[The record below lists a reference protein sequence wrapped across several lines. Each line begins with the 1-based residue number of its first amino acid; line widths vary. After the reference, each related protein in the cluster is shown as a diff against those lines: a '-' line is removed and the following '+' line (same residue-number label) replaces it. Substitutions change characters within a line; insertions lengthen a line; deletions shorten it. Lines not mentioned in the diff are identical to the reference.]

1 MAATPLSVKEASPTP
16 SVDEI
21 VRTLVHVVPTP
32 VFVVDGDLHYVYVN
46 PAASELLGCGDEEL
60 VGTDLMDFLVR
71 REHDEVSSYLRSS
84 VTDQPGRRSMTVL
97 GRNGQEHEVLLHHT
111 RLELAGQRL
120 LAGIIEDVTETRRVR
135 REAVALAQSAASLAV
150 NRSLDATLDALAQS
164 VVETTSAVACGV
176 YLLEGDG
183 NNLRTAGTFGLP
195 RGYAAAADAAQKR
208 GAPRA
213 AIRAIEAH
221 ATVIDEDVI
230 SRRLAD
236 PRFAPLHDLIRH
248 QPWSVIVS
256 LPLMHHDRAIG
267 ALNAYY
273 PSEQRP
279 PEIDMSFL
287 RAMADQA
294 TSAVDYARLLSA
306 SREKVALEERQR
318 LARDLHDSVSQAV
331 YGIALGAR
339 SAQELLA
346 KDPAQLREPL
356 EYILRLSE
364 AALAE
369 MRALIFELRP
379 EALEREGLI
388 GALKHHTAVLR
399 SRHGIAV
406 EESIAGEPAMSW
418 ESKQALYRI
427 AQEALHN
434 AGRHARATR
443 VRIVLNQDE
452 AQIRL
457 EVWDNGVGFDT
468 ESEHPGHFGLKTM
481 RERATELG
489 GSLEIESRPQAGT
502 KIRAII
508 PSSGS
513 RSSEPIDS
521 PKSI

>member
-1 MAATPLSVKEASPTP
+1 MATTGLSKHQALATP

-21 VRTLVHVVPTP
+21 VRALVEVVPTP
-32 VFVVDGDLHYVYVN
+32 VVVADDSGHYVYVN
-46 PAASELLGCGDEEL
+46 PAARAFFGRSVEDL
-60 VGTDLMDFLVR
+60 VGTEVIDSIVP
-71 REHDEVSSYLRSS
+71 REREEVGSYLCS
-84 VTDQPGRRSMTVL
+84 TATAEPGRRSITML
-97 GRNGQEHEVLLHHT
+97 GQAGEREVLLHHT
-111 RLELAGQRL
+111 PMALRGKL
-120 LAGIIEDVTETRRVR
+120 LLIGIVEDVTENRRVR

-164 VVETTSAVACGV
+164 IVETTSAVACGV
-176 YLLEGDG
+176 YLLEDGG

-195 RGYAAAADAAQKR
+195 SGYAAAADAAQER

-236 PRFAPLHDLIRH
+236 PRFAPLHDLIRTE
-248 QPWSVIVS
+248 PWSVIVS
-256 LPLMHHDRAIG
+256 LPLMHHDTAIG

-273 PSEQRP
+273 PSGQHP

-294 TSAVDYARLLSA
+294 ASAVDYARLLSA
-306 SREKVALEERQR
+306 SRDKVALEERQR

-339 SAQELLA
+339 SAQEMLA
-346 KDPAQLREPL
+346 KDPSQLREPL
-356 EYILRLSE
+356 DYILRLSE

-379 EALEREGLI
+379 EALEREGLT

-399 SRHGIAV
+399 SRYGITV
-406 EESIAGEPAMSW
+406 EEAIAGEPTMSW

-443 VRIVLNQDE
+443 VWVELSQDDAE
-452 AQIRL
+452 IRL
-457 EVWDNGVGFDT
+457 EVRDNGVGFDPQ
-468 ESEHPGHFGLKTM
+468 SEHPGHFGLNTM
-481 RERATELG
+481 RERAAELG

-502 KIRAII
+502 NVRAVV
-508 PSSGS
+508 PAS
-513 RSSEPIDS
+513 RSNTGESISS
-521 PKSI
+521 PKSR

>member
-1 MAATPLSVKEASPTP
+1 MSMKQPAATP

-21 VRTLVHVVPTP
+21 VRALVEVVPTP
-32 VFVVDGDLHYVYVN
+32 VVVADDSGHYVYVN
-46 PAASELLGCGDEEL
+46 PAAGAFFGQPADEL
-60 VGTDLMDFLVR
+60 VGTEVMDSIVP
-71 REHDEVSSYLRSS
+71 REREEFGSYLCS
-84 VTDQPGRRSMTVL
+84 TAIAEAGGRRSINML
-97 GRNGQEHEVLLHHT
+97 GREGHEREVVLHHT
-111 RLELAGQRL
+111 PMELRGKVL
-120 LAGIIEDVTETRRVR
+120 LIGIVEDVTETRRVR

-176 YLLEGDG
+176 YLLERDG

-195 RGYAAAADAAQKR
+195 RGYAAAADAAQQR

-213 AIRAIEAH
+213 AIRASEAR
-221 ATVIDEDVI
+221 ATVIDEDVM

-236 PRFAPLHDLIRH
+236 PRFAPLHELIRDA
-248 QPWSVIVS
+248 PWSVIVS
-256 LPLMHHDRAIG
+256 LPLMHHGAAIG

-273 PSEQRP
+273 PSAQRP

-294 TSAVDYARLLSA
+294 TSAVDYARLLRA

-339 SAQELLA
+339 SAMELLA
-346 KDPAQLREPL
+346 EDPSQVREPL
-356 EYILRLSE
+356 EYVLRLSE

-379 EALEREGLI
+379 EALEREGLT

-399 SRHGIAV
+399 TRHGIEV
-406 EESIAGEPAMSW
+406 EESLAREPAMSW
-418 ESKQALYRI
+418 DTKQALYRI

-443 VRIVLNQDE
+443 VRIVLSQDDS
-452 AQIRL
+452 QIRL
-457 EVWDNGVGFDT
+457 EVADNGVGFDT
-468 ESEHPGHFGLKTM
+468 ESEHPGHFGLNTM

-489 GSLEIESRPQAGT
+489 GSLEINSRPQAGT
-502 KIRAII
+502 TVRAII
-508 PSSGS
+508 PAT
-513 RSSEPIDS
+513 RPHPAEPISS
-521 PKSI
+521 PK

>member
-1 MAATPLSVKEASPTP
+1 MAATRASMKGAAPSP
-16 SVDEI
+16 SVDDI
-21 VRTLVHVVPTP
+21 VRTLVEVVPTP
-32 VFVVDGDLHYVYVN
+32 VLVVDANLRYVYVN
-46 PAASELLGCGDEEL
+46 PAAAQLLACGGEAL
-60 VGTDLMDFLVR
+60 VGTDLMDFVVR
-71 REHDEVSSYLRSS
+71 RERDEVSSYLRSS
-84 VTDQPGRRSMTVL
+84 VTEEPGRRSMTVL
-97 GRNGQEHEVLLHHT
+97 GRDGREHEVLLHHT
-111 RLELAGQRL
+111 RLELGEQRL

-183 NNLRTAGTFGLP
+183 NLRTAGTFGLP
-195 RGYAAAADAAQKR
+195 RGYAAAADAAQRR

-213 AIRAIEAH
+213 AIRAIEAR
-221 ATVIDEDVI
+221 ATVFDEDVI

-236 PRFAPLHDLIRH
+236 PRFAPLHDLIRNAA
-248 QPWSVIVS
+248 WSSIVS
-256 LPLMHHDRAIG
+256 LPLMHHDAAIG

-273 PSEQRP
+273 PSGQRP

-294 TSAVDYARLLSA
+294 TSTVDYGRLLRA

-339 SAQELLA
+339 SATELLST
-346 KDPAQLREPL
+346 DPAQVHEPL
-356 EYILRLSE
+356 EYVLRLSE

-379 EALEREGLI
+379 EALEREGLT

-399 SRHGIAV
+399 ARHGIAV
-406 EESIAGEPAMSW
+406 DESFANEPAMSW
-418 ESKQALYRI
+418 ETKQALYRI

-443 VRIVLNQDE
+443 VRIVLTQDDSRI
-452 AQIRL
+452 QL
-457 EVWDNGVGFDT
+457 EVSDNGVGFDT
-468 ESEHPGHFGLKTM
+468 GSDYPGHFGLNTM
-481 RERATELG
+481 HERANELG
-489 GSLEIESRPQAGT
+489 GSLEIESRPQGGT
-502 KIRAII
+502 RVRAIL
-508 PSSGS
+508 PVTPTDV
-513 RSSEPIDS
+513 SEPIVS
-521 PKSI
+521 PKGM

>member
-1 MAATPLSVKEASPTP
+1 MSEAPP
-16 SVDEI
+16 SSFVDEI
-21 VRTLVHVVPTP
+21 VRTLVEVVPTP
-32 VFVVDGDLHYVYVN
+32 VFVVDAFLQYVYVN
-46 PAASELLGCGDEEL
+46 PAASELLGCGSEDL
-60 VGTDLMDFLVR
+60 VGTGLLDSVVR
-71 REHDEVSSYLRSS
+71 RERDEVTSYLRSTA
-84 VTDQPGRRSMTVL
+84 TDQPGRRSMTML
-97 GRNGQEHEVLLHHT
+97 RRNGQEREVLLHHK
-111 RLELAGQRL
+111 RLELGGQL
-120 LAGIIEDVTETRRVR
+120 LLTGIVEDVTETRRVR
-135 REAVALAQSAASLAV
+135 REAVALAQSAASLAI

-208 GAPRA
+208 GAPRT
-213 AIRAIEAH
+213 AIRAIEAR

-236 PRFAPLHDLIRH
+236 PRFAPLHDLIRDAT
-248 QPWSVIVS
+248 WSSIVS
-256 LPLMHHDRAIG
+256 LPLMHHGVPIG
-267 ALNAYY
+267 VLNAYY
-273 PSEQRP
+273 PSGQRP

-294 TSAVDYARLLSA
+294 TSAVDYGRLLAA
-306 SREKVALEERQR
+306 SRDKVALEERQR

-339 SAQELLA
+339 SAMELLS
-346 KDPAQLREPL
+346 KDPAQVREPL
-356 EYILRLSE
+356 EYVLRLSE

-379 EALEREGLI
+379 EALEREGLT

-399 SRHGIAV
+399 ARHGIAV
-406 EESIAGEPAMSW
+406 DESFAAEPTMSW

-443 VRIVLNQDE
+443 VRIVLGEDD
-452 AQIRL
+452 ARIRL

-468 ESEHPGHFGLKTM
+468 ESEHPGHFGLNTM
-481 RERATELG
+481 RERANELG

-502 KIRAII
+502 IVRAII
-508 PSSGS
+508 PANPTHPG
-513 RSSEPIDS
+513 
-521 PKSI
+521 

>member
-1 MAATPLSVKEASPTP
+1 
-16 SVDEI
+16 
-21 VRTLVHVVPTP
+21 
-32 VFVVDGDLHYVYVN
+32 
-46 PAASELLGCGDEEL
+46 
-60 VGTDLMDFLVR
+60 
-71 REHDEVSSYLRSS
+71 
-84 VTDQPGRRSMTVL
+84 
-97 GRNGQEHEVLLHHT
+97 
-111 RLELAGQRL
+111 
-120 LAGIIEDVTETRRVR
+120 
-135 REAVALAQSAASLAV
+135 
-150 NRSLDATLDALAQS
+150 
-164 VVETTSAVACGV
+164 
-176 YLLEGDG
+176 
-183 NNLRTAGTFGLP
+183 
-195 RGYAAAADAAQKR
+195 
-208 GAPRA
+208 
-213 AIRAIEAH
+213 
-221 ATVIDEDVI
+221 
-230 SRRLAD
+230 
-236 PRFAPLHDLIRH
+236 
-248 QPWSVIVS
+248 
-256 LPLMHHDRAIG
+256 MHHDAAIG

-273 PSEQRP
+273 PSGQRP

-294 TSAVDYARLLSA
+294 TSAVDYARLMRA
-306 SREKVALEERQR
+306 SRDKVALEERQR

-346 KDPAQLREPL
+346 RDPTQLQEPL

-399 SRHGIAV
+399 SRHGIV
-406 EESIAGEPAMSW
+406 VDESIAGEPTMSW

-443 VRIVLNQDE
+443 VRIVLDQDE

-468 ESEHPGHFGLKTM
+468 ESEHPGHFGLNTM

-489 GSLEIESRPQAGT
+489 GSLEIESGPQDGT
-502 KIRAII
+502 KIRVIVPAGR
-508 PSSGS
+508 PEA
-513 RSSEPIDS
+513 REPLDS
-521 PKSI
+521 PKSR

>member
-1 MAATPLSVKEASPTP
+1 MKQAPAGP
-16 SVDEI
+16 SIDAI
-21 VRTLVHVVPTP
+21 VRALVEVVPTP
-32 VFVVDGDLHYVYVN
+32 VVVADDAGHYVYVN
-46 PAASELLGCGDEEL
+46 PAARAFFGRPVEEL
-60 VGTDLMDFLVR
+60 VGTEVIDSIVP
-71 REHDEVSSYLRSS
+71 REREEVGSYLCS
-84 VTDQPGRRSMTVL
+84 TATAEPGRRSITML
-97 GRNGQEHEVLLHHT
+97 GRDGQEREVLLHHT
-111 RLELAGQRL
+111 PMELEGKL
-120 LAGIIEDVTETRRVR
+120 LLIGIVEDVTENRRVR
-135 REAVALAQSAASLAV
+135 REAVALAQSAASLAI

-176 YLLEGDG
+176 YLLEGKG

-213 AIRAIEAH
+213 AIRAIEAR

-236 PRFAPLHDLIRH
+236 PRFAPLHDLIRDAT
-248 QPWSVIVS
+248 WSSIVS
-256 LPLMHHDRAIG
+256 LPLMHHGVPIG
-267 ALNAYY
+267 VLNAYY
-273 PSEQRP
+273 PSGQRP

-294 TSAVDYARLLSA
+294 TSAVDYGRLLAA
-306 SREKVALEERQR
+306 SRDKVALEERQR

-339 SAQELLA
+339 SAMELLS
-346 KDPAQLREPL
+346 KDSAEVREPL
-356 EYILRLSE
+356 EYVLRLSE

-379 EALEREGLI
+379 EALEREGLT

-399 SRHGIAV
+399 ARHGIAV
-406 EESIAGEPAMSW
+406 DESFAAEPTMSW

-443 VRIVLNQDE
+443 VRIVLSQDD
-452 AQIRL
+452 ARIRL

-468 ESEHPGHFGLKTM
+468 ESDHPGHFGLNTM
-481 RERATELG
+481 RERANELG

-502 KIRAII
+502 IVRALI
-508 PSSGS
+508 PATPS
-513 RSSEPIDS
+513 RPS
-521 PKSI
+521 

>member
-1 MAATPLSVKEASPTP
+1 VSIKQTPSGP

-21 VRTLVHVVPTP
+21 VRALVEVLPTP
-32 VFVVDGDLHYVYVN
+32 VVVADDSGHYVYVN
-46 PAASELLGCGDEEL
+46 PAARAFFGRPVEQL
-60 VGTDLMDFLVR
+60 VGTEVIDSIVP
-71 REHDEVSSYLRSS
+71 REREEVGSYLCS
-84 VTDQPGRRSMTVL
+84 TATTEPGRRSVTML
-97 GRNGQEHEVLLHHT
+97 GRDGQEREVLLHHT
-111 RLELAGQRL
+111 PMELGGKL
-120 LAGIIEDVTETRRVR
+120 LLIGIVEDVTENRRVR
-135 REAVALAQSAASLAV
+135 REAVALAQSAASLAI
-150 NRSLDATLDALAQS
+150 NRSLDATLNALAQS

-176 YLLEGDG
+176 YLLERDG
-183 NNLRTAGTFGLP
+183 NLRTAGTFGLP

-213 AIRAIEAH
+213 AIRAIEAR

-236 PRFAPLHDLIRH
+236 PRFAPLHDLIRDE
-248 QPWSVIVS
+248 PWSVIVS
-256 LPLMHHDRAIG
+256 LPIMHHDAAIG

-273 PSEQRP
+273 PSGQRP

-294 TSAVDYARLLSA
+294 TSAVDYGRLLRA

-339 SAQELLA
+339 SAKELLS
-346 KDPAQLREPL
+346 KDPAQVHEPL
-356 EYILRLSE
+356 EYVLRLSE

-379 EALEREGLI
+379 EALEREGLT

-399 SRHGIAV
+399 ARHGIAV
-406 EESIAGEPAMSW
+406 EESFAAEPAMSW

-434 AGRHARATR
+434 AGRHARATQ
-443 VRIVLNQDE
+443 VRIGLTQDDT
-452 AQIRL
+452 QIGL
-457 EVWDNGVGFDT
+457 EVWDNGVGFDP
-468 ESEHPGHFGLKTM
+468 ESEHPGHFGLNTM

-502 KIRAII
+502 RVRASI
-508 PSSGS
+508 PAN
-513 RSSEPIDS
+513 PIDPS
-521 PKSI
+521 

>member
-1 MAATPLSVKEASPTP
+1 MAATPLSMKEAQPAP
-16 SVDEI
+16 SVEEI
-21 VRTLVHVVPTP
+21 VRTLVQVVPTP
-32 VFVVDGDLHYVYVN
+32 VLVVDADLHPVYVN
-46 PAASELLGCGDEEL
+46 PAASELLGGGDEAL
-60 VGTDLMDFLVR
+60 VGSDLMDFLVR
-71 REHDEVSSYLRSS
+71 RERDEVSSYLRSS
-84 VTDQPGRRSMTVL
+84 ATDQPGRRSMTVL
-97 GRNGQEHEVLLHHT
+97 DRNGQEREVVLHHT
-111 RLELAGQRL
+111 RLELGGQRL

-135 REAVALAQSAASLAV
+135 REAVALAQSAASLGI
-150 NRSLDATLDALAQS
+150 NRSLDATLEALAQS
-164 VVETTSAVACGV
+164 VVETTSAIACGV
-176 YLLEGDG
+176 YLLERDG
-183 NNLRTAGTFGLP
+183 NLRTAGTFGLP
-195 RGYAAAADAAQKR
+195 PGYAAAADAAQKR

-213 AIRAIEAH
+213 AIRAMEAH
-221 ATVIDEDVI
+221 ATVIDEDVV

-236 PRFAPLHDLIRH
+236 PRFAPLHDLIREV
-248 QPWSVIVS
+248 PWSVIVS
-256 LPLMHHDRAIG
+256 LPLMHHDAAIG

-273 PSEQRP
+273 PSAQRP
-279 PEIDMSFL
+279 PEIDLSFL

-346 KDPAQLREPL
+346 QDPALLREPL
-356 EYILRLSE
+356 DYILRLSE

-406 EESIAGEPAMSW
+406 EESLAAEPTMSW
-418 ESKQALYRI
+418 ERKQALYRI

-443 VRIVLNQDE
+443 VRVVLNEDD

-457 EVWDNGVGFDT
+457 EVWDNGVGFDP
-468 ESEHPGHFGLKTM
+468 ESEHPGHFGLNTM

-489 GSLEIESRPQAGT
+489 GSLEIESRIQAGT
-502 KIRAII
+502 KIRATI
-508 PSSGS
+508 PAS
-513 RSSEPIDS
+513 RSNSSEPISS
-521 PKSI
+521 PKSM

>member
-1 MAATPLSVKEASPTP
+1 MATTGLSKHQALATP

-21 VRTLVHVVPTP
+21 VRALVEVVPTP
-32 VFVVDGDLHYVYVN
+32 VVVADDSGHYVYVN
-46 PAASELLGCGDEEL
+46 PAARAFFGRPAEDL
-60 VGTDLMDFLVR
+60 VGTEVIDSIVP
-71 REHDEVSSYLRSS
+71 REREEVGSYLCS
-84 VTDQPGRRSMTVL
+84 TATAEPGRRSIA
-97 GRNGQEHEVLLHHT
+97 GEREVLLHHT
-111 RLELAGQRL
+111 PMALGGKL
-120 LAGIIEDVTETRRVR
+120 LLIGIVEDVTENRRVR

-164 VVETTSAVACGV
+164 IVETTSAVACGI
-176 YLLEGDG
+176 YLLEPDG
-183 NNLRTAGTFGLP
+183 NLRTAGTFGLP
-195 RGYAAAADAAQKR
+195 RGYAAAADAAQTR

-213 AIRAIEAH
+213 AIRAMEAH
-221 ATVIDEDVI
+221 ATVIDEDVVT
-230 SRRLAD
+230 RRLAD
-236 PRFAPLHDLIRH
+236 PRFSPLHDLIREV
-248 QPWSVIVS
+248 PWSVIVS
-256 LPLMHHDRAIG
+256 LPLMHHDAAIG

-273 PSEQRP
+273 PSGQRP

-306 SREKVALEERQR
+306 SRDKVALEERQR

-339 SAQELLA
+339 SAQEMLA
-346 KDPAQLREPL
+346 KDPSQLREPL
-356 EYILRLSE
+356 DYIVRLSE

-399 SRHGIAV
+399 SRHGITV
-406 EESIAGEPAMSW
+406 EEVIAGEPTMSW

-443 VRIVLNQDE
+443 VRVALNQDDAE
-452 AQIRL
+452 IRL
-457 EVWDNGVGFDT
+457 EVWDNGVGFDPQ
-468 ESEHPGHFGLKTM
+468 SEHPGHFGLNTM

-489 GSLEIESRPQAGT
+489 GRLEIESRAEAGT

-508 PSSGS
+508 PAS
-513 RSSEPIDS
+513 RSNSSEPIGS
-521 PKSI
+521 PKSR

>member
-1 MAATPLSVKEASPTP
+1 VE
-16 SVDEI
+16 
-21 VRTLVHVVPTP
+21 VVPTP
-32 VFVVDGDLHYVYVN
+32 VVVADDSGHYVYLN
-46 PAASELLGCGDEEL
+46 PAARAFFGRSVEQL
-60 VGTDLMDFLVR
+60 VGTEVIDSIVP
-71 REHDEVSSYLRSS
+71 REREEVGSYLCS
-84 VTDQPGRRSMTVL
+84 TAAAEPGRRSLTML
-97 GRNGQEHEVLLHHT
+97 GRDGQEREVLLHHT
-111 RLELAGQRL
+111 PMELGGKL
-120 LAGIIEDVTETRRVR
+120 LLIGIVEDVTENRHVR
-135 REAVALAQSAASLAV
+135 REAVALAQSAASLAI
-150 NRSLDATLDALAQS
+150 NRSLDATLNALAQS

-176 YLLEGDG
+176 YLLERDG
-183 NNLRTAGTFGLP
+183 NLRTAGTFGLP

-213 AIRAIEAH
+213 AIRAIEAR

-236 PRFAPLHDLIRH
+236 PRFAPLHDLIRDAT
-248 QPWSVIVS
+248 WSSIVS
-256 LPLMHHDRAIG
+256 LPLMHHDAAIG

-273 PSEQRP
+273 PSGQRP

-294 TSAVDYARLLSA
+294 TSAVDYGRLLGA

-339 SAQELLA
+339 SAMELLS
-346 KDPAQLREPL
+346 KDPAQVREPL
-356 EYILRLSE
+356 EYVLRLSE

-379 EALEREGLI
+379 EALEREGLT

-399 SRHGIAV
+399 ARHGIAV
-406 EESIAGEPAMSW
+406 DESFAGEPIMSW

-443 VRIVLNQDE
+443 VRIVLSQDD
-452 AQIRL
+452 AHIRL

-468 ESEHPGHFGLKTM
+468 ESDHPGHFGLNTM
-481 RERATELG
+481 RERANELG

-502 KIRAII
+502 IVRAIVPANPI
-508 PSSGS
+508 EPS
-513 RSSEPIDS
+513 
-521 PKSI
+521 